1 MRVLAD
7 AYVVQG
13 TYGGRLDGSRIGDGL
28 AALGAAEFEASLN
41 QLATSLM
48 RDPSATSSHL
58 HRLSTGQEEMLS
70 MMLGSGTYGTQST
83 VVRRRLEG
91 VAGDDGN
98 PDDLRRRYLV
108 RRLFSSREAM
118 GAFFPVCRWHST
130 LLPLFYAYRIVRGT
144 VTKGGSIKR
153 ELEGPQ
159 LGARAFQRVMADG

>member
-7 AYVVQG
+7 AYAVQG

-83 VVRRRLEG
+83 VARRRLEG

-108 RRLFSSREAM
+108 RRLFPSREAM
-118 GAFFPVCRWHST
+118 GGVLPR
-130 LLPLFYAYRIVRGT
+130 LPLALDASPPSST
-144 VTKGGSIKR
+144 HTASS
-153 ELEGPQ
+153 EAPS
-159 LGARAFQRVMADG
+159 QRVGQSRGSWRVLNLELAPSEES